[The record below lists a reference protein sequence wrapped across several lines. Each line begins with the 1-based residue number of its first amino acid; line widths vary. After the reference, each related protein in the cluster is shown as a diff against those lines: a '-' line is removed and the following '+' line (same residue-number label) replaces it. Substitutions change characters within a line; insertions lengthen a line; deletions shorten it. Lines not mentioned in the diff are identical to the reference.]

1 MSVDIL
7 IMLMGAV
14 VATLPFLGFPIR
26 MDNLILVA
34 IGIIVISLGI
44 IVRRREVAK
53 RARERRVHQAYIE
66 NTPQVQAEH
75 ETA

>member
-1 MSVDIL
+1 
-7 IMLMGAV
+7 MGAI

-44 IVRRREVAK
+44 IVRRRDVAH
-53 RARERRVHQAYIE
+53 RVRERRAHQTYVE
-66 NTPQVQAEH
+66 NAPQVQAEH